1 MITVIQKERKEK
13 KNRPI
18 YIQIEQRDAYDK
30 DEAKENYESEWTIM
44 NIMKKKNQFTSFEKM
59 KWIS

>member
-30 DEAKENYESEWTIM
+30 DEAKENYESE
-44 NIMKKKNQFTSFEKM
+44 
-59 KWIS
+59 